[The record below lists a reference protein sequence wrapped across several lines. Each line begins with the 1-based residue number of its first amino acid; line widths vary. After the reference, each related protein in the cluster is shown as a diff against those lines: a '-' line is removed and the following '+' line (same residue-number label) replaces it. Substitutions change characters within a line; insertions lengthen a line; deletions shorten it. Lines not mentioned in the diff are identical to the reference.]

1 MITRLGLAAAA
12 CAVLLA
18 VPGGAV
24 AHANPA
30 PGPFPTPQE
39 TEAEDAATRVDR
51 MGRERF
57 PDVYA
62 GVELR
67 EQRVVIFRMPSA
79 PFDQAVQE
87 LRLPVETESH
97 DAPYSARTLEGLA
110 QRVVAD
116 IEFWKGQ
123 GIQIMSVGSRPDGT
137 AVEVG
142 TPQAAQLGPQLPGR
156 YGTNPPALAEPI
168 GPVAPAG

>member
-1 MITRLGLAAAA
+1 MIRRLGLAAAA
-12 CAVLLA
+12 CAVLMT

-24 AHANPA
+24 AHASPA
-30 PGPFPTPQE
+30 PEPSPAAQQTA
-39 TEAEDAATRVDR
+39 AEDAAMQVDR

-67 EQRVVIFRMPSA
+67 EQRVLIFRLPSA
-79 PFDQAVQE
+79 PFDQAVRE
-87 LRLPVETESH
+87 LQLPAEHELH
-97 DAPYSARTLEGLA
+97 DAPYSARVLEELA

-142 TPQAAQLGPQLPGR
+142 TPQAAQLAPQLPGR

-168 GPVAPAG
+168 GPVAPAN